1 MHVIRYAVPAFVGA
15 SPPFDP
21 RKKKLPMIRTILKS
35 IDRKRRNGGACS
47 RFYQIY
53 ISSDSVTNILLN

>member
-21 RKKKLPMIRTILKS
+21 RKKKLPMIK
-35 IDRKRRNGGACS
+35 D
-47 RFYQIY
+47 
-53 ISSDSVTNILLN
+53 SSFLSPIETTTTVATRSQQHQSFLPGPAPLTTT